1 MRLVMEINLFNDADL
16 VPQPKHKI
24 KIEEFRVSP
33 YPDRFRVKVNLKLT
47 PFQER
52 PNLVI
57 TASRSDGLLVSDLD
71 VIATMHVDNEFTMHI
86 RGLDD
91 PSGDYTLTGELYYE
105 IRNPPQDS
113 RKINFV
119 IPPEDG

>member
-1 MRLVMEINLFNDADL
+1 MEINLFNDASL

-24 KIEEFRVSP
+24 RIEEFGVAP
-33 YPDRFRVKVNLKLT
+33 YPDGFRVKVNIKLT

-57 TASRSDGLLVSDLD
+57 KAHRSDGVQVSDLD
-71 VIATMHVDNEFTMHI
+71 VIATMHYDNEYTMHI
-86 RGLDD
+86 RGVDN
-91 PSGDYTLTGELYYE
+91 PAGDYILTAELYYE
-105 IRNPPQDS
+105 TRNPPQDARS
-113 RKINFV
+113 IDFV

>member
-1 MRLVMEINLFNDADL
+1 MEINLFNDASL
-16 VPQPKHKI
+16 VPQPKGKV
-24 KIEEFRVSP
+24 KVEDFRVAV

-57 TASRSDGLLVSDLD
+57 TARRADGLLVSDLD
-71 VIATMHVDNEFTMHI
+71 VIATMHFDNEFTMHI

-91 PSGDYTLTGELYYE
+91 PSGDYALTVELYYE
-105 IRNPPQDS
+105 TRDPPQDS
-113 RKINFV
+113 RQINFT
-119 IPPEDG
+119 IPPEDPA

>member
-1 MRLVMEINLFNDADL
+1 MEINLFNDANL
-16 VPQPKHKI
+16 VPQPKHKV
-24 KIEEFRVSP
+24 KIEEFSAST

-52 PNLVI
+52 PNLAI
-57 TASRSDGLLVSDLD
+57 TASRADGLVVSDLD

-91 PSGDYTLTGELYYE
+91 PSGDYTLTAELYYE

-113 RKINFV
+113 RSINFE
-119 IPPEDG
+119 IPAEDA